1 MHEIIDVASNVADH
15 ADRLAE
21 AGVKTVIRYYNHQN
35 SVKLPTKCLSR
46 GELEALFAAG
56 LSVAI
61 VFEQRGGADG
71 NIGDLDAEAAARDAR
86 RALALADELG
96 QPPGSAIYF
105 AVDADYFRRSEL
117 DRIAPYFEKTSRA
130 LSGNYEV
137 GVYGS
142 GTLGRHLK
150 NLGLVE
156 HVWLS
161 GSLGWSGTR
170 SALAAGDWTIFQQ
183 SLAKR
188 SEIGEFLYDG
198 NVANPSRAGFGQF
211 GAAGARMTARGEGS
225 AALYRVAVRTS
236 LNLRSGPGES
246 FAVLASAPAGAIV
259 VGQRREGAWM
269 RVDLEGDG
277 HADGYMFAEFLE
289 AVSGGLPLPPP
300 SGGHGGRIEPIAV
313 ARAEMNL
320 GVAEIRGP
328 QNNPR
333 IVMYHQTTEGRPAG
347 DETPWCSSFVNYCV
361 EQAGLRGTSSR
372 WALSWHE
379 QGWGRDVAGDPQEGD
394 IAVFRRSG
402 PGGSGGH
409 VGFFVA
415 GDAHAIEVLGGNQG
429 NRVNISSYPRD
440 GRVGD
445 TKYKLMSIRRGLARG
460 AVS

>member
-1 MHEIIDVASNVADH
+1 MHEIIDVPSNVADH
-15 ADRLAE
+15 AHRLAE
-21 AGVKTVIRYYNHQN
+21 AGVKTVIRYYNHAN

-46 GELEALFAAG
+46 GELEALFEAG
-56 LSVAI
+56 LSVAV

-71 NIGDLDAEAAARDAR
+71 NIGDLDAEAGARDAR

-105 AVDADYFRRSEL
+105 AVDSDYFRRSEL
-117 DRIAPYFEKTSRA
+117 DRIAPYFEKANRA
-130 LSGNYEV
+130 LSENYRA

-142 GTLGRHLK
+142 GTVGRHLK

-170 SALAAGDWTIFQQ
+170 GALAAGDWTIFQQ
-183 SLAKR
+183 TLEKR
-188 SEIGEFLYDG
+188 SDIGGFLYDG
-198 NVANPSRAGFGQF
+198 NVVNPGRAGFGQF
-211 GAAGARMTARGEGS
+211 GSEGARLTARGEGS

-246 FAVLASAPAGAIV
+246 FAILAPVPAGTIL

-269 RVDLEGDG
+269 KVDLEGDG
-277 HADGYMFAEFLE
+277 RGDGYMFADFLE
-289 AVSGGLPLPPP
+289 AVSGGLPLPAATGSTGP
-300 SGGHGGRIEPIAV
+300 IEPIAV

-333 IVMYHQTTEGRPAG
+333 ILMYHQTTEGGAAP

-361 EQAGLRGTSSR
+361 ERAGLAGTNSKR
-372 WALSWHE
+372 ALSWHE
-379 QGWGRDVAGDPQEGD
+379 LPWGREVAAEPREGD

-402 PGGSGGH
+402 PHGSGGH
-409 VGFFVA
+409 VGFVVGA
-415 GDAHAIEVLGGNQG
+415 DDHTIQVLGGNQG
-429 NRVNISSYPRD
+429 SRINISPYPKD

-445 TKYKLMSIRRGLARG
+445 TKYQLMSIRRGLSRG

>member
-1 MHEIIDVASNVADH
+1 MHEIIDVPENVADH
-15 ADRLAE
+15 AHRLAE
-21 AGVKTVIRYYNHQN
+21 AGVKAVIRYYNHAN
-35 SVKLPTKCLSR
+35 SIKLPTKCLTR

-56 LSVAI
+56 LSVAV

-71 NIGDLDAEAAARDAR
+71 NIGDLEAEAGTRDAR
-86 RALALADELG
+86 RALALAEELG

-105 AVDADYFRRSEL
+105 AVDADYFRRAEL
-117 DRIAPYFEKTSRA
+117 DRIAPYFEKAARA
-130 LSGNYEV
+130 LSVNYDA

-170 SALAAGDWTIFQQ
+170 SALAAGEWTIFQQ

-188 SEIGEFLYDG
+188 SAVGGFLYDG
-198 NVANPSRAGFGQF
+198 NVVNPSRAGFGQF
-211 GAAGARMTARGEGS
+211 GAEGARLTARGEGS

-246 FAVLASAPAGAIV
+246 FAVLASLPAGTIV
-259 VGQRREGAWM
+259 VGQTREGAWIK
-269 RVDLEGDG
+269 VDLEGDG

-300 SGGHGGRIEPIAV
+300 AGARDAAIEPIAV

-361 EQAGLRGTSSR
+361 EQAGLRGTNSR

-379 QGWGRDVAGDPQEGD
+379 QGWGRDVASDPQEGD

-409 VGFFVA
+409 VGFFVG
-415 GDAHAIEVLGGNQG
+415 GDEHRVEVLGGNQE
-429 NRVNISSYPRD
+429 NRVCILSYPRD

-445 TKYKLMSIRRGLARG
+445 TKYQPMSIRRGLARG
-460 AVS
+460 AVT